1 MLKHRQ
7 YKYFYI
13 FSSATLNE
21 TFMAKYYGVLPRT
34 PKVRPKSEIYTP
46 KRDGEH
52 PHPFHMLSPLPP
64 PRGLNSD
71 TGRSKGKNV
80 YPSDQ
85 HKDTNNYDATIY
97 QSSRSNEKNAFR
109 KYKYKIFLFQLLEY
123 TRASVHIWTLCSC
136 ILGNHIPGVWEE
148 ERPSRLC

>member
-1 MLKHRQ
+1 MKRVGMLVGNFELNPTTRPIWTWPSFFGPLKETMLKHRQ

-34 PKVRPKSEIYTP
+34 PKLRPKSEIYTP
-46 KRDGEH
+46 KRDGEN
-52 PHPFHMLSPLPP
+52 PHPFHTLSPLPHP
-64 PRGLNSD
+64 PPPPGLNSD
-71 TGRSKGKNV
+71 TGTSKGQDF

-109 KYKYKIFLFQLLEY
+109 K
-123 TRASVHIWTLCSC
+123 
-136 ILGNHIPGVWEE
+136 
-148 ERPSRLC
+148 

>member
-1 MLKHRQ
+1 
-7 YKYFYI
+7 
-13 FSSATLNE
+13 
-21 TFMAKYYGVLPRT
+21 MAKYYGVLPRT

-64 PRGLNSD
+64 PPRGLNSD
-71 TGRSKGKNV
+71 TGTSKGKNV

-97 QSSRSNEKNAFR
+97 QSSRSNEKMLSGNKNT
-109 KYKYKIFLFQLLEY
+109 KYFF
-123 TRASVHIWTLCSC
+123 SSF
-136 ILGNHIPGVWEE
+136 
-148 ERPSRLC
+148 